1 MAIKIAG
8 INYVWKQ
15 ATLTTGRAAI
25 GGPHRKYR
33 GWALCT
39 TQKDASGHR
48 ALIAQVI
55 HTHCVPTY
63 VTPSE
68 PPAWKVYVRVT
79 KPDGTKVDGYLTHY
93 READPE
99 ELGDEGSALAK
110 AKAKAEEVVR
120 KLMEPKSDS

>member
-48 ALIAQVI
+48 ALIAQVL
-55 HTHCVPTY
+55 HTHCAPTY
-63 VTPSE
+63 VTPNE

-79 KPDGTKVDGYLTHY
+79 KPDGTKVDGYLKGY
-93 READPE
+93 READAE
-99 ELGDEGSALAK
+99 ELGDGGPALALAK
-110 AKAKAEEVVR
+110 AKAEAAVR
-120 KLMEPKSDS
+120 EMLEPGSDS